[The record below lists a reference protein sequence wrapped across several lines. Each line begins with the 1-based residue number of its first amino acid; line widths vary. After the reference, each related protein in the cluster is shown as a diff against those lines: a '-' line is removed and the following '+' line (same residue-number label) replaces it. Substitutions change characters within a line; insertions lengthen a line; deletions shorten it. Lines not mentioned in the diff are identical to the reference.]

1 MSLDVHPESFRSAPG
16 QADPSGAVMDIV
28 PPVES
33 PRWWVRGTLLAGV
46 VTVLAVAGVILRGA
60 IATPDAGPRLT
71 HTVTRGDVVV
81 TVTEEGLLE
90 SSENHEI
97 KCRVRGQS
105 TVIWVVESGTY
116 VEPGDVLVRL
126 DTLFIEEQVN
136 ERTKYAHWSR
146 SAAERS
152 KADVLRD
159 TLAISEYE
167 DGRFVE
173 QLALLEK
180 DLAIAESNL
189 RTQQNMLRH
198 VESLFERGFR
208 SGLVVQ
214 ETKFKVRQAE
224 LAVDAKKTEISVLK
238 EFTREEQ
245 LETLQ
250 GNLKATEATH
260 KANVERAEAD
270 ASRRDRAL
278 IEREQCIIKAE
289 RAGVVIYPS
298 AAKWKTSPD
307 IEEGATVHKDQVL
320 LLMPDMSRMQ
330 VKVGI
335 HESMVDRVEK
345 GMKALVRLGDEILEA
360 KVSSVATVTQP
371 AGWWTGNVVK
381 YDTIIELP
389 AVPGLKP
396 GMSAEVDVILAE
408 YEDVLSVPVAAVID
422 TPDGAF
428 CWVKTLTGTE
438 RRPVETGD
446 SNDIFVVIESGLKE
460 GDEVF
465 LNPTGFIDEARDEVL
480 KQKEGKSSN
489 DSAERKSNAK
499 DSGTSMKKDS
509 SRSGRRTRRQKPTDA
524 GNETSAGSA
533 G

>member
-214 ETKFKVRQAE
+214 ETKFKVRHPGRPGPRRRHRGRA
-224 LAVDAKKTEISVLK
+224 APGAPAAGAAAGRAGRR
-238 EFTREEQ
+238 REED
-245 LETLQ
+245 
-250 GNLKATEATH
+250 GNQRPE
-260 KANVERAEAD
+260 
-270 ASRRDRAL
+270 
-278 IEREQCIIKAE
+278 
-289 RAGVVIYPS
+289 
-298 AAKWKTSPD
+298 
-307 IEEGATVHKDQVL
+307 
-320 LLMPDMSRMQ
+320 
-330 VKVGI
+330 GI
-335 HESMVDRVEK
+335 HSGRATRNAARQPEGDR
-345 GMKALVRLGDEILEA
+345 
-360 KVSSVATVTQP
+360 
-371 AGWWTGNVVK
+371 
-381 YDTIIELP
+381 
-389 AVPGLKP
+389 
-396 GMSAEVDVILAE
+396 
-408 YEDVLSVPVAAVID
+408 
-422 TPDGAF
+422 
-428 CWVKTLTGTE
+428 
-438 RRPVETGD
+438 GD
-446 SNDIFVVIESGLKE
+446 SQSQRR
-460 GDEVF
+460 
-465 LNPTGFIDEARDEVL
+465 TGRSRCEP
-480 KQKEGKSSN
+480 
-489 DSAERKSNAK
+489 
-499 DSGTSMKKDS
+499 
-509 SRSGRRTRRQKPTDA
+509 SRSR
-524 GNETSAGSA
+524 SY
-533 G
+533 